1 MSPFLLLCLSLPL
14 ISATVSL
21 EDHEGKFITYCFQKS
36 LLQKGTQI
44 SFSRPLHVL
53 RDNVCSLT
61 TQNTSNRPVFI
72 VDLDG
77 TLRVSIPMEM
87 PLRPLLG
94 SKVVVPCYFQDNTVS
109 DPGAPTISPL
119 SHRIKWTYVTK
130 EKTTTILVASE
141 GKIHVETEYLDRV
154 TMINYP
160 LVPTDASIEITELRS
175 KDSGTYR
182 CEVMHGIED
191 NYDSVNIQ
199 VQGTQQKQLYFM
211 PHVSNNREVLH
222 TTAWNRQNHQCKSFR
237 DI

>member
-1 MSPFLLLCLSLPL
+1 ML
-14 ISATVSL
+14 
-21 EDHEGKFITYCFQKS
+21 FI
-36 LLQKGTQI
+36 I
-44 SFSRPLHVL
+44 
-53 RDNVCSLT
+53 
-61 TQNTSNRPVFI
+61 
-72 VDLDG
+72 DLDG

-109 DPGAPTISPL
+109 DPGAPTIAPL

-130 EKTTTILVASE
+130 EKTITILVASE

-191 NYDSVNIQ
+191 NYDSVNIK
-199 VQGTQQKQLYFM
+199 VQGTQQ
-211 PHVSNNREVLH
+211 N
-222 TTAWNRQNHQCKSFR
+222 TTVFHASCF
-237 DI
+237 

>member
-1 MSPFLLLCLSLPL
+1 MCLLT
-14 ISATVSL
+14 A
-21 EDHEGKFITYCFQKS
+21 
-36 LLQKGTQI
+36 
-44 SFSRPLHVL
+44 
-53 RDNVCSLT
+53 
-61 TQNTSNRPVFI
+61 QNTSNRPVFI
-72 VDLDG
+72 IDLDG

-94 SKVVVPCYFQDNTVS
+94 SKVVIPCYFQDNTVS
-109 DPGAPTISPL
+109 DPGAPTIAPL

-141 GKIHVETEYLDRV
+141 GKVHVEMEYLDRV

-182 CEVMHGIED
+182 CEVMHSIED

-199 VQGTQQKQLYFM
+199 VQGTQEKQLYSMF
-211 PHVSNNREVLH
+211 HVVNNRQVLH
-222 TTAWNRQNHQCKSFR
+222 TTAWHQRYLIKALLVSCSILCHR
-237 DI
+237 NCVPLSGHHHPLHPDL